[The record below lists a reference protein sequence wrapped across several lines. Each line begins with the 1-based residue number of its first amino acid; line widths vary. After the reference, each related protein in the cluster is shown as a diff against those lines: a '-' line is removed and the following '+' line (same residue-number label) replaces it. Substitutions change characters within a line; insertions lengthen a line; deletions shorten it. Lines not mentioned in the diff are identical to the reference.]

1 MRRFSSI
8 FHMLP
13 IICCSLIISFFTFS
27 TGFAQEKPIQIAA
40 DKMTA
45 AENSQLVVFSG
56 NVDATQGNVRIR
68 TDTMTIHYE
77 DPKDDKKAGKKT
89 SQKVKKII
97 CTGNVEITSEEWLGT
112 ADTMNYFSKKNLI
125 QLIGNAKAFQ
135 GQNKIQGERI
145 NYYLDTG
152 KSEVFGAK
160 TETADTG
167 KKQSSSGRVNMTILE
182 K

>member
-1 MRRFSSI
+1 
-8 FHMLP
+8 MLP
-13 IICCSLIISFFTFS
+13 IICCSLIIQLFTFS
-27 TGFAQEKPIQIAA
+27 AGFAKEEPIQIAA

-45 AENSQLVVFSG
+45 VEKSQIVVFSG

-68 TDTMTIHYE
+68 ADTMKIHYDE
-77 DPKDDKKAGKKT
+77 PKDNKKAGGKT
-89 SQKVKKII
+89 SQQVKKII
-97 CTGNVEITSEEWLGT
+97 CTGNVEITSDEWLGT
-112 ADTMNYFSKKNLI
+112 SDTMNYFSKKNLV

-145 NYYLDTG
+145 DYYLDTG

-167 KKQSSSGRVNMTILE
+167 NKGASSGRVNMTILE